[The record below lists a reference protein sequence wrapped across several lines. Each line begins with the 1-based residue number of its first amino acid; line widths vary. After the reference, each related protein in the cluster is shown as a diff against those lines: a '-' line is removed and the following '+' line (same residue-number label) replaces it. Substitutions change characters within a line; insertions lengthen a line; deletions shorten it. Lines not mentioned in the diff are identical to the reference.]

1 MSFYS
6 DFAPYYEL
14 VFPVREQVYSFLREH
29 AGRSGGAVLDAGCGP
44 GHYCGLFLRDG
55 FQVTG
60 IDLDQMMID
69 EAFAVYPQGVFR
81 CMDIAGIGSLK
92 RPFQLIYSIGNVLAH
107 LPFASVE
114 PFLSDVYA
122 SVETG
127 GYWIV
132 QVVNWDY
139 LMTLKDYTFPIKTST
154 GGDVTFHRSYTLIS
168 PEQVTFEVLLVSEG
182 KTVFSEH
189 STLYP
194 LTSQAYIRLH
204 QAAGFSLEGVY
215 AGFDKSEFMSNVGTG
230 LIMVYKKL

>member
-6 DFAPYYEL
+6 DFAPYYDL

-29 AGRSGGAVLDAGCGP
+29 AGKSGGAVLDAGCGP

-55 FQVTG
+55 FRATG

-69 EAFAVYPQGVFR
+69 EAFAAYPQGLFH
-81 CMDIAGIGSLK
+81 CIDIAGIGSLK
-92 RPFQLIYSIGNVLAH
+92 SSFQLIYSIGNVLAH
-107 LPFASVE
+107 LPLASLE
-114 PFLSDVYA
+114 PFLCDVYA

-139 LMTLKDYTFPIKTST
+139 LMTLKDYTFPVKTIT
-154 GGDVTFHRSYTLIS
+154 GWNVTFHRRYSLIS
-168 PEQVTFEVLLVSEG
+168 PEQVTFEVQLVSEG

-189 STLYP
+189 SMLYP
-194 LTSQAYIRLH
+194 LTSQAFIRLH
-204 QAAGFSLEGVY
+204 QTAGFFLEGIY
-215 AGFDKSEFMSNVGTG
+215 SGFDKSEFMSDVSTG
-230 LIMVYKKL
+230 LIMVYKKP